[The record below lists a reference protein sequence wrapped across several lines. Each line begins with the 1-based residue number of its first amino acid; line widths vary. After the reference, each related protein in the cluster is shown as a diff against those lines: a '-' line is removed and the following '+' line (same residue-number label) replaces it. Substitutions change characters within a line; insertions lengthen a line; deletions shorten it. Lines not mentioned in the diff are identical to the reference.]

1 MIYSIDEYRDK
12 GKGHLIDGKTLDEVY
27 VKVAK
32 ILERETTSTCCTSA
46 SATTTATS
54 TTSCHTSVT
63 LCAESKQLNYEPLK
77 VTAMKDLIK
86 DYMAQSFD
94 NETEVWQFVNTYLN
108 ECYSFQIYTIIDE
121 LDDEQLR
128 TIIKHFDL

>member
-1 MIYSIDEYRDK
+1 
-12 GKGHLIDGKTLDEVY
+12 
-27 VKVAK
+27 
-32 ILERETTSTCCTSA
+32 
-46 SATTTATS
+46 
-54 TTSCHTSVT
+54 
-63 LCAESKQLNYEPLK
+63 
-77 VTAMKDLIK
+77 MKDLIK

-94 NETEVWQFVNTYLN
+94 TETEVWQFVNTYLN